1 MTATS
6 KSIPSQLLIG
16 DSWLP
21 AETGSSYTSDNHY
34 SGEGWATV
42 PDAGAADVVRAV
54 AAARAA
60 LDGPCRAMTG
70 CHRAGLMRRLAV
82 LLARDAR
89 ELAGI
94 ESRDNGKLL
103 RQTLGQQEYLP
114 AWLDSFAG
122 VADKLQGDV
131 IPSNRANLMIY
142 TRDEAVG
149 VDGAI
154 VPWNSPLLLLMW
166 KLAPALTASCVL
178 VVKPSD
184 STTVSA
190 LELGKRVLEAGFLP
204 GVFNVVT
211 GRGPAVGQALVA
223 YPDVDHIAFTGSTVV
238 GKAVARDAAANF
250 IRTVLELGGKSAQ
263 LVFDDVDLQAAANGV
278 IAGIFAA
285 TGQTCIAGSRLLVHE
300 GRDDELVQRISDR
313 VATIGLGHPLDPDT
327 EMGPLANATQLGAVS
342 GFVVRAVQA
351 GATLVCGGA
360 QHLDAGPLA
369 LPAEHPDRCPR
380 RDGTR
385 PLGDLRAGPGGPAVH
400 HRVGGHRA
408 GQQHG
413 VRPGCR
419 CLDVRSV
426 PRSPRGASVSRRHR
440 LGHLLP
446 GRRPRRAVRRG
457 RIQRLGA
464 REWP

>member
-34 SGEGWATV
+34 NGEGWATV

-60 LDGPCRAMTG
+60 LDGPLRAMTG
-70 CHRAGLMRRLAV
+70 CQRAGLRRRLAV

-103 RQTLGQQEYLP
+103 RQTLGQPEYLP

-190 LELGKRVLEAGFLP
+190 LELGKRVLEAGNLP

-327 EMGPLANATQLGAVS
+327 EMGPLANATTHQTNS
-342 GFVVRAVQA
+342 
-351 GATLVCGGA
+351 
-360 QHLDAGPLA
+360 
-369 LPAEHPDRCPR
+369 
-380 RDGTR
+380 
-385 PLGDLRAGPGGPAVH
+385 
-400 HRVGGHRA
+400 
-408 GQQHG
+408 
-413 VRPGCR
+413 
-419 CLDVRSV
+419 SV
-426 PRSPRGASVSRRHR
+426 PK
-440 LGHLLP
+440 
-446 GRRPRRAVRRG
+446 
-457 RIQRLGA
+457 
-464 REWP
+464 